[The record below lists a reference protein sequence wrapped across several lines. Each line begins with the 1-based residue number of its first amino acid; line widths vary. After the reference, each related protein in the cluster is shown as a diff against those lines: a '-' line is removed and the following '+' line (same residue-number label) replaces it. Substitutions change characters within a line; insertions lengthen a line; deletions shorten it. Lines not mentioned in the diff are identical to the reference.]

1 MSVLDLNQDF
11 DGISHRGVKAVA
23 SHRRTTGKPVSVN
36 RTQVDPQG
44 PIAGKEHRGLVVG
57 ASAMMVGGFLTTLL
71 SPLLATSFAK
81 EFDFGVQSAGLLVAF
96 GQGGVALSAFGI
108 LPFLPRLD
116 RRKVGIAGA
125 LIAAACL
132 GLTGFA
138 TGFGTVLALQ
148 IAMGMG
154 AGLCY
159 ACANSALAY
168 ARFPE
173 RAFGIVTIAWMLV
186 GAFMLSIG
194 PTLHDMWPKVG
205 IYLGM
210 AAAELLCV
218 LIMTRLPDV
227 RALPKDD
234 LGAGFDDDTTAVGAA
249 NEIATATTAVLAA
262 ALLLVSAMFLLES
275 GNVMIWTFAESIG
288 ERAGLSAQYTATFLG
303 LSQLIGLV
311 GSGITMAFGAK
322 IPKMFL
328 IAPALIVIAV
338 GNLLV
343 GTGGSP
349 ALYTVGFLMINL
361 AFFCLAPL
369 LLALAAELDT
379 SSGRLVVMAGGVGLI
394 AGAVAPAIG
403 GWIAGADEHWP
414 RLGVA
419 ASVLVLLAIPLLAL
433 PVRAARTRALRL

>member
-1 MSVLDLNQDF
+1 MSVNPPRLDP
-11 DGISHRGVKAVA
+11 RGA
-23 SHRRTTGKPVSVN
+23 S
-36 RTQVDPQG
+36 D
-44 PIAGKEHRGLVVG
+44 AKEHKGLVTG
-57 ASAMMVGGFLTTLL
+57 AAAMMIGGFLTTLL

-81 EFDFGVQSAGLLVAF
+81 EFDFGVQAAGLLVAF

-116 RRKVGIAGA
+116 RRKVGISGA
-125 LIAAACL
+125 LFAAACL
-132 GLTGFA
+132 ALTGFA
-138 TGFGTVLALQ
+138 TEFGTVLALQ
-148 IAMGMG
+148 IAMGIG

-159 ACANSALAY
+159 ACANSALAF

-173 RAFGIVTIAWMLV
+173 RAFSIVTITWMLF
-186 GAFMLSIG
+186 GAFMLSVG
-194 PTLHDMWPKVG
+194 PTLHDVWPKVG

-210 AAAELLCV
+210 AVAELLCV
-218 LIMTRLPDV
+218 LVMTRLPDV
-227 RALPKDD
+227 RTLAKDD
-234 LGAGFDDDTTAVGAA
+234 AGASGFDDETIGTGPAKEIVTAS
-249 NEIATATTAVLAA
+249 TAVLAA

-275 GNVMIWTFAESIG
+275 GNVMVWTFAESIG
-288 ERAGLSAQYTATFLG
+288 EHTGLSASYTATFLG

-322 IPKMFL
+322 VPKMFL

-343 GTGGSP
+343 GTAGGP
-349 ALYTVGFLMINL
+349 ALYTTGFLMINL

-403 GWIAGADEHWP
+403 GWIAGAQGNWS

-419 ASVLVLLAIPLLAL
+419 ASVLVLLAIPLLTV
-433 PVRAARTRALRL
+433 PVRAASRRARRVAESQGAASASEF